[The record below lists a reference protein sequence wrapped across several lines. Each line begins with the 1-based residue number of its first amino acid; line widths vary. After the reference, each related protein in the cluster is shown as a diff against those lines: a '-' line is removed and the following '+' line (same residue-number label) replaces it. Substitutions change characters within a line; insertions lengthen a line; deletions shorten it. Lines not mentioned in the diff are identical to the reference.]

1 VNLEAG
7 ELSRKAPYIEMFIS
21 SVLSLVA
28 SLVLAVEAFRLAS
41 NPNAVFSCDIN
52 AIISCGKVAKTWQSQ
67 LLGFPNAYLGLISEP
82 IVLTIAIAG
91 IAGVFFPRWMMRAAQ
106 IMYGVGLA
114 LAWWLFTQ
122 SYFVI
127 GAFCPWCLL
136 ITVATTSVFASM
148 TRVNI
153 IEKNLPLSEK
163 VQIRAERALRLW
175 IDHFIVIMLVAVIA
189 LMISTKYLI

>member
-1 VNLEAG
+1 
-7 ELSRKAPYIEMFIS
+7 MFIS

-28 SLVLAVEAFRLAS
+28 SLVLAVDAFRLAS
-41 NPNAVFSCDIN
+41 NPNAIFSCDVN
-52 AIISCGKVAKTWQSQ
+52 AVISCGKVAKTWQSQ

-91 IAGVFFPRWMMRAAQ
+91 IAGVVFPKWMMRAAQ
-106 IMYGVGLA
+106 VMYAAGLA
-114 LAWWLFTQ
+114 LAWWLFAQ

-136 ITVATTSVFASM
+136 ITVATTSVFVSM

-153 IEKNLPLSEK
+153 IEGNLPLSEK
-163 VQIRAERALRLW
+163 AQAAAERALRMWL
-175 IDHFIVIMLVAVIA
+175 DHFVMMVAFAVVA
-189 LMISTKYLI
+189 LMISTRYLI